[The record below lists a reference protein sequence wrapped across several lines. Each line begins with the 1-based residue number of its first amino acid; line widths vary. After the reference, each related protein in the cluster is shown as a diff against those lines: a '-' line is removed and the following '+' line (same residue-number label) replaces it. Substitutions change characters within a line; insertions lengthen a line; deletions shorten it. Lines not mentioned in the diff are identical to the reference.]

1 MVNLVP
7 VDLAAGREAV
17 EALALEG
24 EGLDERELS
33 RLTGEFDDAPIAH
46 RVDILLKD
54 KIDHP
59 ALLEHIER
67 VGRVFYERG

>member
-1 MVNLVP
+1 LI
-7 VDLAAGREAV
+7 
-17 EALALEG
+17 
-24 EGLDERELS
+24 
-33 RLTGEFDDAPIAH
+33 GEFDDAPIAH
-46 RVDILLKD
+46 RVDMLLKD